1 MDTTPSDPHNF
12 ADCASIEA
20 HMRELLR
27 VREAEIT
34 RLKTLLMEATAELH
48 RLGGSASNMEA
59 ASSSQRKRRRI
70 EDETGLN
77 T

>member
-34 RLKTLLMEATAELH
+34 RLKTLLMEATAELQIG
-48 RLGGSASNMEA
+48 RASCRE
-59 ASSSQRKRRRI
+59 RV
-70 EDETGLN
+70 
-77 T
+77 